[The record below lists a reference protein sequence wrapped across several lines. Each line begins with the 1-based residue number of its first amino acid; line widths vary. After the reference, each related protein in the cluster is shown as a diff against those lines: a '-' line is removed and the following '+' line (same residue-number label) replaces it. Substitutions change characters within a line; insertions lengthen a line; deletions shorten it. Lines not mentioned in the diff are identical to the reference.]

1 VTKPLIDLKPA
12 NSNPWYVLMTLH
24 GEQLGVEI
32 DKDLHEKNVKY
43 WNRLRG
49 PIPQTSYAQLI
60 EKHGLTFRPR
70 DDGGIQEDI
79 KQAYQAQWIMRNP
92 DLEMPSIPNANDKLN
107 LSKTIFKNLFA
118 INNMYFGHM
127 LDFSGSKFEKDASFT
142 ECGFCKTVDLSK
154 VEIMGK
160 ADFSHSYFLSD
171 FVAKDMKVRGNLVAK
186 KVAVDGDLDFC
197 SVQVTGAAIL
207 NHMQIK
213 GQTTVDN
220 VSFES
225 GCNFDDSKF
234 RGVALFR
241 GADFKGGIGFRSA
254 TFVNDADFYRVDF
267 HGDANFASSIF
278 EKEVNFQIAIFHKC
292 ADFRKV
298 QFKGITD
305 FSESKFNT
313 HGTDHM
319 AGIQFTDAIFSKS
332 TSFRQCDFAHSYPEF
347 TNSDIYPVTDFSA
360 DKALWPS
367 GITSPEK
374 EARESC
380 GIIRNLLAQKGLAE
394 DQHFFFR
401 REMMFTSH
409 HETFIRRIPYQAYKC
424 LSDYGYSIALP
435 LFWITFVW
443 IVGFVSL
450 SAYFAGNQYLC
461 FEDISAHL
469 PCWTL
474 PPTLKPEWDGWT
486 AAGLS
491 FSNLFPLFGF
501 GRVFFNEVL
510 EALPPVLKFV
520 SGLQTVISLPLF
532 FLLGLGLR
540 QRFRL
545 R

>member
-24 GEQLGVEI
+24 GEQLGGEI
-32 DKDLHEKNVKY
+32 DEDLHKKNVEY

-49 PIPQTSYAQLI
+49 PVPQTSYAQLF
-60 EKHGLTFRPR
+60 EKHGLIFRSR
-70 DDGGIQEDI
+70 DDGDIQEDI
-79 KQAYQAQWIMRNP
+79 KRAYQAQWIMRNP
-92 DLEMPSIPNANDKLN
+92 GLEMPSIPNAHDKPN
-107 LSKTIFKNLFA
+107 LSKTIFENLFA
-118 INNMYFGHM
+118 INNMYFGRM
-127 LDFSGSKFEKDASFT
+127 LDFSGSKFKKDASFI

-154 VEIMGK
+154 VEITGK

-171 FVAKDMKVRGNLVAK
+171 FVAKDMKALGSFITK
-186 KVAVDGDLDFC
+186 EMAVDGDLDL
-197 SVQVTGAAIL
+197 SNVQVTGWATL
-207 NHMQIK
+207 NSMQIE
-213 GQTTVDN
+213 GRTTV
-220 VSFES
+220 VKGIFK
-225 GCNFDDSKF
+225 GKCNFDHSKF
-234 RGVALFR
+234 NDV
-241 GADFKGGIGFRSA
+241 ADFEDAVFKGDIGFRSA
-254 TFVNDADFYRVDF
+254 TFVNLTKFVFAKF
-267 HGDANFASSIF
+267 HGDATFASSIF
-278 EKEVNFQIAIFHKC
+278 EKEAIFRKTVFC
-292 ADFRKV
+292 NRADFPRV

-305 FSESKFNT
+305 FAESEFHAK
-313 HGTDHM
+313 GTERRP
-319 AGIQFTDAIFSKS
+319 GIRFTDAIFSKS
-332 TSFRQCDFAHSYPEF
+332 TSFRKCLFAHSYPEF

-360 DKALWPS
+360 DEKFWPS
-367 GITSPEK
+367 GITTPKK

-380 GIIRNLLAQKGLAE
+380 GIIRNLLAKKGLAE

-409 HETFIRRIPYQAYKC
+409 HETFIRRIPYQVYRC
-424 LSDYGYSIALP
+424 LSDYGDSIARP
-435 LFWITFVW
+435 LYGITFVW

-450 SAYFAGNQYLC
+450 WAYFAGCQYFCL
-461 FEDISAHL
+461 EGISAHL
-469 PCWTL
+469 PYCML

-510 EALPPVLKFV
+510 EALPPALKFV
-520 SGLQTVISLPLF
+520 SGFQTVISLPLF